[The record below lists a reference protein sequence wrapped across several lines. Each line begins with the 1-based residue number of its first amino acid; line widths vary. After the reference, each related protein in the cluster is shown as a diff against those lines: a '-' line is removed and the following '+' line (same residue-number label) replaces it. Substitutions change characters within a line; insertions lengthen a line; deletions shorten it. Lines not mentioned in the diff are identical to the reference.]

1 MSKRIQS
8 KVILRQ
14 KKAEYLKN
22 LSAKLDEF
30 SEKVS
35 VILVHPKYQGNIGAI
50 ARLMKN
56 SGLTD
61 LRLVS
66 SMDIENEAIY
76 RSMSGREIL
85 ENASRYESL
94 EDAIKGFTVVAAT
107 SSSPTYSDRKFLRLP
122 STPEAFWN
130 TNLHTA
136 KKIALVFGR
145 EDDGLRNEE
154 IELCNA
160 FMFIPANPDYPVFN
174 LSHAVSII
182 LYEMVKQIP
191 ESDSEIVEPIS
202 PENFDLLLQGAEE
215 LMDILKYPKYK
226 RPNADVM
233 IKKIASRTKLTESE
247 FFKIMGILRFLKYK
261 ASGSKPPGEKEEQES
276 RKN

>member
-66 SMDIENEAIY
+66 SMDIENEAVY

>member
-1 MSKRIQS
+1 MNTRVQS
-8 KVILRQ
+8 KIVLKE
-14 KKAEYLKN
+14 KKEAYLKN
-22 LSAKLDEF
+22 LSGKLSEL

-56 SGLTD
+56 NGLTD

-66 SMDIENEAIY
+66 SLNIENEAVY
-76 RSMSGREIL
+76 RAMNGREIL
-85 ENASRYESL
+85 ENATRFESF
-94 EDAIKGFTVVAAT
+94 EEAIRGFTVVAAT

-122 STPEAFWN
+122 TTPDEFWGN
-130 TNLHTA
+130 NLNSA

-160 FMFIPANPDYPVFN
+160 FIFIPANPEYPVYN

-182 LYEMVKQIP
+182 LYEMIRQLP
-191 ESDSEIVEPIS
+191 ESDAEIVEPIS
-202 PENFDLLLQGAEE
+202 PDNLERLLESAGE
-215 LMDILKYPKYK
+215 LMDILKYPEYK

-233 IKKIASRTKLTESE
+233 MKKIASRASLTESE
-247 FFKIMGILRFLKYK
+247 FYKIMGVVRFLKYM
-261 ASGSKPPGEKEEQES
+261 ASGSKPPNKREEEES
-276 RKN
+276 REI

>member
-1 MSKRIQS
+1 MNKRIQS
-8 KVILRQ
+8 KLVLKE
-14 KKAEYLKN
+14 KKEEHLKN
-22 LSAKLDEF
+22 LSAKLTEL

-66 SMDIENEAIY
+66 PMEIENEAIY
-76 RSMSGREIL
+76 RAMNGREIL
-85 ENASRYESL
+85 ENATRFDSFE
-94 EDAIKGFTVVAAT
+94 EAIKGFSVVAAT

-122 STPEAFWN
+122 VTPETFWN
-130 TNLHTA
+130 TSLHTA
-136 KKIALVFGR
+136 RKIALVFGR

-154 IELCNA
+154 IELCNS
-160 FMFIPANPDYPVFN
+160 FMFIPANPEYPVYN

-182 LYEMVKQIP
+182 LYEMIKQLP

-202 PENFDLLLQGAEE
+202 PENLERLLESAGE
-215 LMDILKYPKYK
+215 LMDILKYPGYK

-233 IKKIASRTKLTESE
+233 IKKIASRAALTESE
-247 FFKIMGILRFLKYK
+247 FYKIMGVLRFLKYMS
-261 ASGSKPPGEKEEQES
+261 SGSKPPNQQDDGKGG
-276 RKN
+276 RI